1 MVVYT
6 KHVPLATVTSDA
18 NSTVVVDRTGK
29 QPLKWFSI
37 VVDNN
42 AYIGI
47 NQTATTSDL
56 ELTAGEAY
64 TTPEKVRII
73 TINVLRKG
81 TSNVTVRGSA
91 WF

>member
-6 KHVPLATVTSDA
+6 KHVPLSVTTTEATT
-18 NSTVVVDRTGK
+18 TVVVDRTGK
-29 QPLKWFSI
+29 QPLKWFTI
-37 VVDNN
+37 VIDND

-47 NQTATTSDL
+47 NKTATVSDL
-56 ELTAGEAY
+56 ELAGGEAY
-64 TTPEKVRII
+64 TTPEKVRVI

-81 TSNVTVRGSA
+81 TSNVIVRGSA